1 MKQRSTCFFFLFG
14 HLSYLFHILHWIILL
29 YFSSYKKVLHDLKQL
44 SFLVTKAPVHLVWE
58 TAQRFYVLQAQM
70 YNVTMSA
77 WVEVGEVSL
86 SKKKIDC
93 RGGIPLWTGRIL
105 HFSTRLRKFN
115 NIKKNLS
122 WKWFLLWTKNV
133 NKAIYHVIHSLLCS
147 HLHSG
152 YSKSFSNGTRF

>member
-115 NIKKNLS
+115 NIKKKSELEMISLMNQKCKQGNISCYSLS
-122 WKWFLLWTKNV
+122 TLQ
-133 NKAIYHVIHSLLCS
+133 SLA
-147 HLHSG
+147 
-152 YSKSFSNGTRF
+152 